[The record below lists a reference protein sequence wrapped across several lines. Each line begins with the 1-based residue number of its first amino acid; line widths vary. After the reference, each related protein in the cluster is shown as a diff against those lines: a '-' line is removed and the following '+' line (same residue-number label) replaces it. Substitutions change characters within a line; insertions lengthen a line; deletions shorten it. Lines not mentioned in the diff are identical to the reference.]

1 MASHSAANLGSLPP
15 ELISNIL
22 DFLCFS
28 MDSEHWHRSWLS
40 PYARINRAWLTQV
53 ERRIWMNVNRV
64 CLWENKLDVLRQMM
78 RFPSRRP
85 KFMSLEYFVK
95 LPNYEN
101 ALCDEHK
108 AKMERYEKGRN
119 FTHEQEDL

>member
-1 MASHSAANLGSLPP
+1 MATNSAANLGSLPP

-22 DFLCFS
+22 DFLCSS

-53 ERRIWMNVNRV
+53 ERRIWLNVNRIY
-64 CLWENKLDVLRQMM
+64 LWKNRLSVFREMM

-85 KFMSLEYFVK
+85 RFISLEYFVS
-95 LPNYEN
+95 LPSYEN
-101 ALCDEHK
+101 TVCDKHN
-108 AKMERYEKGRN
+108 KMDQYR
-119 FTHEQEDL
+119 